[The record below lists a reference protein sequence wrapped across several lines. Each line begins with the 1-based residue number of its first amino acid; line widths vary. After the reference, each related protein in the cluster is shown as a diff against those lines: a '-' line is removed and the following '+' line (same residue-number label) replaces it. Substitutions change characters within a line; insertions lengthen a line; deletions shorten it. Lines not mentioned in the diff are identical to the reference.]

1 MGTMKR
7 FSEFIIEETYNREKH
22 TKKLVKMAQTLEN
35 QIRRT
40 NHSHKNMTTW
50 RLISRYDDLRDYMRE
65 HDYEGWKKF
74 CNDRDWGVTHTGND
88 FLA

>member
-1 MGTMKR
+1 MKS
-7 FSEFIIEETYNREKH
+7 FSEFITEETYNRDKH
-22 TKKLVKMAQTLEN
+22 IKKLVKMAQTLEN

-40 NHSHKNMTTW
+40 RYSSNNSKTW
-50 RLISRYDDLRDYMRE
+50 RLISKYDDLRDYMRD

-74 CNDRDWGVTHTGND
+74 CDDRDWSPYHTGKD